1 MNTDSDKENFENS
14 GSIKTLIGFK
24 SINKQ
29 ESDNEFNKCLNKWR
43 RTPLK
48 ICNKSVMKDEFA
60 TLLDENDFKVFERSG
75 VIPQDGNIEF
85 CILDVRFSTGK
96 YPSNND
102 QNIDFVKKYDLNSY
116 GAFKMESLNKLNN
129 QNNCIEMPVIQLF
142 GSTKT
147 GVTVLVNVHGF
158 FPYLYC
164 EVPKCVNPDPDGI
177 KRQIEKHFG
186 TVSGNNNSGGSS
198 VNQDPKVRVLNVQ
211 VVRKESI
218 MHYRADEYINNS
230 GNEDDGGSRFYKIT
244 LQLPN
249 HVPTCRNMIEN
260 GNLDCLPMAYEA
272 NIPFVL
278 RFLVD
283 LGISTGSWVGIKK
296 DNIRIRNNLNISTNS
311 SEEYINFG
319 DELKIYKKSQ
329 YGRVSRCQMEVDVF
343 YDELISLGTE
353 GIWSGLPPI
362 RILSYDIECV
372 TESGTG
378 FPEPQKDPVIQIS
391 SIMTLLDSED
401 PICKVVFALKE
412 CASIADAF
420 VFWFESEREMLL
432 AWRNFIVTVD
442 PDVVTGYNCIS
453 FDMHYLLERAKALQ
467 LNEFSQLSRIID
479 NKTQS
484 RDTRFS
490 SRAFGTHDSKQI
502 NIEGRILWDLLETI
516 RREHKLKSYSL
527 NFVSTHFLKEQKEDV
542 HYSMIR
548 GLQDGNPE
556 TRRRVAIYCL
566 KDSLLPLRLMK
577 HLKLFPNIIEMA
589 RVTGTTIDILLNRGQ
604 QIKVTSQI
612 LRKCGKLNFL
622 MPTVKVQQGNDN
634 QFEGATVLEPCKGF
648 YKDPVS
654 TLDFASLYP
663 SIMIAH
669 NICYSTLIP
678 PSCVKYV
685 PENSRVT
692 SPTGHS
698 FVNSSIRKGILPQIV
713 EELISARKKAKKDML
728 ETTDPILLSILDG
741 RQLALKI
748 SANSVYGYTGTITGG
763 QLPCLELSTSI
774 TSFGRFMI
782 DATKNEVERMY
793 TKENGYP
800 NDAKV
805 IYGDTDSVMIQFG
818 VSDIA
823 EAMRLGL
830 EAATNVSKLFVKPI
844 KLEFEKVYCPFLL
857 MNKKRYAGVLYKKP
871 EVHDKIDCKGIETVR
886 RDNCIL
892 VQKVVDAVLKKIL
905 IDKDVEG
912 AKQYTKTVISDLLKN
927 KIDLSLLVVS
937 KSLGK
942 DDYTAK
948 LPHVEL
954 AKRLRLRDPGSA
966 PNIGDRVSYVVIRG
980 AKGQPQYDR
989 AEDPL
994 YVLEKNLA
1002 IDTQHYVDTLKS
1014 SLVRIFEGVMKDPE
1028 KLFTGSH
1035 TRSVT
1040 VLSSTGGALSGFV
1053 KKGVQCLGCKT
1064 TITNENSSLCKDCI
1078 KTDNKECSVLISK
1091 LHEFREKEVE
1101 YNSLWTQCQRCQGS
1115 AFQDIICTSRDCP
1128 IFYRRTKVRK
1138 DISSI
1143 GEHIERLCAD
1153 W

>member
-1 MNTDSDKENFENS
+1 MNVENDMERF
-14 GSIKTLIGFK
+14 GGVKTQIGFK
-24 SINKQ
+24 SNNRL
-29 ESDNEFNKCLNKWR
+29 ES
-43 RTPLK
+43 
-48 ICNKSVMKDEFA
+48 
-60 TLLDENDFKVFERSG
+60 ENDFGKCLDMWRRAPVKIGNKDVKRDESGGLADKSGSKVSG
-75 VIPQDGNIEF
+75 ETGIVPKDGSIEF
-85 CILDVRFSTGK
+85 CILDVRFSTGR
-96 YPSNND
+96 YPNISD
-102 QNIDFVKKYDLNSY
+102 QNLEFVEKYDLNSY
-116 GAFKMESLNKLNN
+116 GTFRGELLGRSNNNGSCME
-129 QNNCIEMPVIQLF
+129 IPIIQLF

-147 GVTVLVNVHGF
+147 GVTVLANVHGF

-164 EVPKCVNPDPDGI
+164 EAPKSINPNPDAI
-177 KRQIEKHFG
+177 RSQIEK
-186 TVSGNNNSGGSS
+186 NSGMSS
-198 VNQDPKVRVLNVQ
+198 TNSNSGASSASHDPKVRVLNVK
-211 VVRKESI
+211 VVKKESI
-218 MHYRADEYINNS
+218 MHYRADQYANKDIN
-230 GNEDDGGSRFYKIT
+230 EEEKGSRFYKIT

-260 GNLDCLPMAYEA
+260 GNLDCLPTAYEA

-283 LGISTGSWVGIKK
+283 LGISTGSWIGIKGE
-296 DNIRIRNNLNISTNS
+296 NIRLRDTLSGLGNGSDKNV
-311 SEEYINFG
+311 NFR
-319 DELKIYKKSQ
+319 DELGIYRKSQ
-329 YGRVSRCQMEVDVF
+329 YGRVSTCQIEVDIF
-343 YDELISLGTE
+343 YDELNILGTE
-353 GIWSGLPPI
+353 GMWSGLPPI

-401 PICKVVFALKE
+401 PIFKVVFALKE
-412 CASIADAF
+412 CASIADSF

-432 AWRNFIVTVD
+432 AWRNFFVTVD

-453 FDMHYLLERAKALQ
+453 FDMHYLLERAKVFQ
-467 LNEFSQLSRIID
+467 LNEFSQLSRIIN

-484 RDTRFS
+484 KDTRFS

-527 NFVSTHFLKEQKEDV
+527 NYVSTHFLKEQKEDV

-556 TRRRVAIYCL
+556 TRKRVAVYCL

-622 MPTVKVQQGNDN
+622 MPTVKNYQDNDN

-685 PENSRVT
+685 PESERVT

-698 FVNSSIRKGILPQIV
+698 FVNPSVRKGILPQIV

-782 DATKNEVERMY
+782 DATKNEVEKMY

-800 NDAKV
+800 ADAKV

-830 EAATNVSKLFVKPI
+830 EAATNVSKLFVQPI

-857 MNKKRYAGVLYKKP
+857 MNKKRYAGVLYKRP

-892 VQKVVDAVLKKIL
+892 VQKVVDSVLKKIL

-912 AKQYTKTVISDLLKN
+912 AKQYTRNVISDLLKN

-954 AKRLRLRDPGSA
+954 AKRLRIRDPGSA

-994 YVLEKNLA
+994 YVLEKNIA

-1014 SLVRIFEGVMKDPE
+1014 SLVRVFEGIMKDPE

-1053 KKGVQCLGCKT
+1053 KKGLQCLGCKT
-1064 TITNENSSLCKDCI
+1064 TINNENASLCKDCI
-1078 KTDNKECSVLISK
+1078 KVDNKECSVLINK
-1091 LHEFREKEVE
+1091 LHEFREKEIE

-1143 GEHIERLCAD
+1143 GEQIERLCVD